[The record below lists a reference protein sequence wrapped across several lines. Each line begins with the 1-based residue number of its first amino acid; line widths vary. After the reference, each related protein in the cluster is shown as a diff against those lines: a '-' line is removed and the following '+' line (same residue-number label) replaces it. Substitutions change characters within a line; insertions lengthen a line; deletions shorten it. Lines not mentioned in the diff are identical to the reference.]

1 MSREEPMCVRLGGCG
16 MSGEA
21 LCPTDGLDKCYA
33 KQATAAEKK
42 HDWERNTSADIIC
55 VLNKPLA

>member
-1 MSREEPMCVRLGGCG
+1 

-21 LCPTDGLDKCYA
+21 LCLTDGLDKCYA